1 MRRDTESGYA
11 LLAVLVVM
19 VLAATFALA
28 VAGAVHSLQLVEAA
42 DADAGRASRLEAT
55 ATGQVLRHLRWAPIQ
70 ASGSSS
76 GADAALQEQWTA
88 EWQAALPTATSPWPR
103 RRVRVA
109 ATAAKAHVAG
119 AATVEMR
126 VEDWAVGVSC
136 EHDADV
142 AARLTVSGSGL
153 YVGGCL
159 RGREEVSFGVG
170 GAGLTAD
177 GRPVDGARGADCPVA
192 AAHAGAGIFAGGA
205 EVHDPPVAVYADD
218 GDQHAGTPPLPA
230 WVTGPSAEFLAAAQ
244 SEATPVGD
252 ALYDGSLH
260 LDAIR
265 AADPSEMVA
274 GRGIVVTG
282 LDEVTIE
289 GMAAEDAGPLLVIV
303 TGDAVIGQPGVPVLL
318 RGGLVVCG
326 RMRVRSE
333 FRLDGTLHA
342 GSLEVDAATAVT
354 VPADWRDRPL
364 PGAARPVV
372 VEVAT

>member
-1 MRRDTESGYA
+1 MMRRDTESGYA

-76 GADAALQEQWTA
+76 GADAALQEQWTCGA
-88 EWQAALPTATSPWPR
+88 SGAAFEEAD
-103 RRVRVA
+103 
-109 ATAAKAHVAG
+109 TAAKAHVAG

-274 GRGIVVTG
+274 GRCIVVTG

>member
-1 MRRDTESGYA
+1 MWRLLLGYLPADTGRRQGGQGGWGREVARASCHLPPLSAA
-11 LLAVLVVM
+11 LKCPSNPLKPPPSLH
-19 VLAATFALA
+19 LCRQTALA
-28 VAGAVHSLQLVEAA
+28 RKRREYGALIPAHHAPAA
-42 DADAGRASRLEAT
+42 
-55 ATGQVLRHLRWAPIQ
+55 
-70 ASGSSS
+70 
-76 GADAALQEQWTA
+76 
-88 EWQAALPTATSPWPR
+88 
-103 RRVRVA
+103 
-109 ATAAKAHVAG
+109 
-119 AATVEMR
+119 
-126 VEDWAVGVSC
+126 
-136 EHDADV
+136 
-142 AARLTVSGSGL
+142 
-153 YVGGCL
+153 
-159 RGREEVSFGVG
+159 
-170 GAGLTAD
+170 
-177 GRPVDGARGADCPVA
+177 A

-274 GRGIVVTG
+274 GRCIVVTG